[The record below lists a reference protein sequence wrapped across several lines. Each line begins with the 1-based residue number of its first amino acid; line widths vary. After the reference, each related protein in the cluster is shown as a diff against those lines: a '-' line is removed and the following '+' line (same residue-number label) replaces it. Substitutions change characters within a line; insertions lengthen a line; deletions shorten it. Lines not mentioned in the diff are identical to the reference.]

1 MFAEASYAFDLAEN
15 ADGGASSVALG
26 RVSAT
31 DPEDSTIT
39 YSIEA
44 GDSGGLFAIDSGT
57 GALSY
62 QGAGEDYES
71 GAIRYE
77 LTVRASDGGLHS
89 DVTVTVTVTDV
100 QEAPAFGQENYAFS
114 LTENAAGD
122 TIGLSLGVVQ
132 ATDPDD
138 DPVDYSIEA
147 GNPDGLFAI
156 DATTGELSYQ
166 GAGEDYE
173 SGTTSYELTVRASDG
188 TGHSDVVV
196 TVNVADVAD
205 EEEYVALEQGI
216 TTDVSEPDDSDFP
229 ATTSTTGAVT
239 VGGEVSGKIER
250 GEDRDWFA
258 VELEAGRTY
267 LIDLEGSPT
276 GAGTLW
282 DPYLRGIHDADGDLI
297 PGTTD
302 NHYGAGRNSR
312 LTFRAQDAGAYY
324 VAAGAFGIEEGTYTL
339 SVADVTGDV
348 TGGVRGG
355 RDDFL
360 AWTGTSGAVEVDGSA
375 TGEIDSIGDRDWFAV
390 TLDADKTYQIDL
402 KGSYTGDGTLFN
414 PYLRGIYDANGN
426 FIALTTDD
434 DDGAYANSRVFF
446 TPEEAGVYYVAA
458 GAHRAG
464 EGTYTLSVAEVMD
477 DFEAGTSGVVE
488 VGGSVMGEIDSI
500 GDRDWFAVT
509 LEEGKN
515 YQIDLKGLRTGDG
528 TLRDPVL
535 RGIHDTNGNFIPGT
549 IDDDS
554 GASVNSRVYF
564 TAEETATYYVAAG
577 AFLRYVGTY
586 TLSVVEVPE
595 DIAAGDRDDRRSGGG
610 RLGEGPSR
618 DRG

>member
-1 MFAEASYAFDLAEN
+1 MTIDVTDVPELEPIEQHA
-15 ADGGASSVALG
+15 VQT
-26 RVSAT
+26 VSE
-31 DPEDSTIT
+31 P
-39 YSIEA
+39 
-44 GDSGGLFAIDSGT
+44 
-57 GALSY
+57 
-62 QGAGEDYES
+62 AGED
-71 GAIRYE
+71 
-77 LTVRASDGGLHS
+77 
-89 DVTVTVTVTDV
+89 
-100 QEAPAFGQENYAFS
+100 F
-114 LTENAAGD
+114 AA
-122 TIGLSLGVVQ
+122 
-132 ATDPDD
+132 
-138 DPVDYSIEA
+138 
-147 GNPDGLFAI
+147 N
-156 DATTGELSYQ
+156 
-166 GAGEDYE
+166 
-173 SGTTSYELTVRASDG
+173 
-188 TGHSDVVV
+188 
-196 TVNVADVAD
+196 
-205 EEEYVALEQGI
+205 
-216 TTDVSEPDDSDFP
+216 
-229 ATTSTTGAVT
+229 TSTAGQIA
-239 VGGEVSGKIER
+239 VGGSATGKIER

-312 LTFRAQDAGAYY
+312 LTFRAQDTGDYY

-339 SVADVTGDV
+339 SVEDVTGDV

-375 TGEIDSIGDRDWFAV
+375 TGEIDSIGDRDWFEV
-390 TLDADKTYQIDL
+390 ELDADKTYQIDL

-426 FIALTTDD
+426 FIARTTDD
-434 DDGAYANSRVFF
+434 DDGAYTNSRVFF
-446 TPEEAGVYYVAA
+446 RSEEAGVYYVAA
-458 GAHRAG
+458 GAHKAG

-488 VGGSVMGEIDSI
+488 VGGSVMGKIDSI
-500 GDRDWFAVT
+500 GDRDWFAVE

-528 TLRDPVL
+528 TLADPDL

-549 IDDDS
+549 IDDNS

-595 DIAAGDRDDRRSGGG
+595 DIAAGTGTIGAVAVGGSARGHLETGGDHDWFAVTLDAGSTYRIDLEASPTRAGTLHNPYLRGVHDADGVLLADTTDDNGGTDWN
-610 RLGEGPSR
+610 SR
-618 DRG
+618 VYFSAEEDATYYVAAGGWQDQRGSYTLSVDEVM